1 MKIISIVVLW
11 IVITLFQGCTLFEN
25 KNPLNKYEEKIKN
38 YYLENLN
45 DPKSYES
52 IKTDILYQSNES
64 TIIKHT
70 YRTKNTFNALIKDTS
85 YFIMLPSNMIEIN
98 SLIYKS
104 FNELIGEDAIG
115 IPRVRGLEEMYHPEP
130 FADIFNRLG
139 MSREGVANRMTT
151 NYILNTDKKK
161 GAKFFCDVVSNNS
174 EHNKIKY
181 ILQKNYE
188 AKYMILFDLV
198 YQFPNEMSEILSD
211 SYYENVSS
219 VK

>member
-85 YFIMLPSNMIEIN
+85 YFIMLLCNQTVMAMTPSDLGRIDNIKNPIPERPLLIAMKPTNNAKITQNITITI
-98 SLIYKS
+98 SIYKYS
-104 FNELIGEDAIG
+104 FRD
-115 IPRVRGLEEMYHPEP
+115 
-130 FADIFNRLG
+130 
-139 MSREGVANRMTT
+139 
-151 NYILNTDKKK
+151 
-161 GAKFFCDVVSNNS
+161 
-174 EHNKIKY
+174 
-181 ILQKNYE
+181 
-188 AKYMILFDLV
+188 ILFFTLH
-198 YQFPNEMSEILSD
+198 
-211 SYYENVSS
+211 
-219 VK
+219 

>member
-1 MKIISIVVLW
+1 MKNISIVVLW
-11 IVITLFQGCTLFEN
+11 IVITVFQGCTLFEN

-45 DPKSYES
+45 DPKSYEAL
-52 IKTDILYQSNES
+52 KTDILYQSNES

-104 FNELIGEDAIG
+104 FNELIGENVTGNIRVIG
-115 IPRVRGLEEMYHPEP
+115 LGEIYHPEP
-130 FADIFNRLG
+130 FSDLFMKLG
-139 MSREGVANRMTT
+139 KSREMVASNMTT
-151 NYILNTDKKK
+151 NYVLNTDKKK
-161 GAKFFCDVVSNNS
+161 EVKEFCSVVSNNS
-174 EHNKIKY
+174 EHNEIKY

-188 AKYMILFDLV
+188 AKYMILFDFI
-198 YQFPNEMSEILSD
+198 YQYPNEMSEILSD